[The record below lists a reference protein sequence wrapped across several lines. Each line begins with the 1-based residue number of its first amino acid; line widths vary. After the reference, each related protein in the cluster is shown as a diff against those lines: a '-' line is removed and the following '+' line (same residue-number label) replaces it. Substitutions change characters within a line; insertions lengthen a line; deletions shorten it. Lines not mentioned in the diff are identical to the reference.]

1 MNIIC
6 SPVYFDGEG
15 TSRCKL
21 DIYYNHVPKCLT
33 AYIKISDESLNSQMD
48 NDITRTCL
56 EFIAR
61 G

>member
-33 AYIKISDESLNSQMD
+33 AYIKISDESLNSQID

-56 EFIAR
+56 
-61 G
+61 